1 MTFAVNDDPITDAQR
16 RSLGYYIQSDG
27 HEITPRLVLRFYYSG
42 LIHCAKIFTVLAV
55 GLALFTP
62 SDTTISLRSAM
73 LAIVACLFIGLVV
86 LAIRTSYAS
95 VEHWRLLQR
104 VLDWDSVRKLHD
116 SGNPKSQDRG

>member
-1 MTFAVNDDPITDAQR
+1 MNDDPITDAQR

-27 HEITPRLVLRFYYSG
+27 QQITTRLVLRFYYSR

-55 GLALFTP
+55 GVALFTP

-73 LAIVACLFIGLVV
+73 LAIIACLFIGLVA

-116 SGNPKSQDRG
+116 SGNPKSQDGG